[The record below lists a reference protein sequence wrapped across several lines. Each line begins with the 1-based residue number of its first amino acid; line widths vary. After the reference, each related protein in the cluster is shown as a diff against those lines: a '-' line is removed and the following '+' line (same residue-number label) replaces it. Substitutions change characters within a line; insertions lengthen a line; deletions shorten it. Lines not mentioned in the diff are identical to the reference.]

1 MRFFYIVY
9 VEIETKNVDVEC
21 ARSELSRRVLHL
33 LPQPTTMMMMM
44 MTASPLNN
52 FWGPASVRYLGR

>member
-33 LPQPTTMMMMM
+33 LPQPMMMM

>member
-33 LPQPTTMMMMM
+33 LPQPTMMMMI
-44 MTASPLNN
+44 ASPLNN